1 MTLTLLVWGWWISK
15 DYLFQRCPSVR
26 TSRRWRTPWPLRTD
40 TPRPTWWS
48 APRPSTRNT
57 IILTFLEDNYTIYN
71 LDRHKII
78 SCGLDRYSIR
88 LKTYS
93 LNMVTACDRSG
104 IPKFIPNA
112 CTLLCLTFLLFP
124 NIFQRLDDDCVNSL
138 YCYFPSVGWMRMAN
152 TALPSFSQPT
162 IRSLQ
167 GTKRKK
173 FSIVD
178 SL

>member
-1 MTLTLLVWGWWISK
+1 MTLTLLFWGWLISK

-112 CTLLCLTFLLFP
+112 CTLLCLTLLSCHSHSYSSHLHYW
-124 NIFQRLDDDCVNSL
+124 IVL
-138 YCYFPSVGWMRMAN
+138 
-152 TALPSFSQPT
+152 LP
-162 IRSLQ
+162 IRNCGGGILEN
-167 GTKRKK
+167 KEN
-173 FSIVD
+173 V
-178 SL
+178 